1 MIVVYFWEIAV
12 EIAQSAFRATLEPF
26 KSRCNAKDEGLILD
40 RHFGAESIGSDNVMS
55 TSILLSHGLPVSHQT
70 GLEIFSGYAGAKPIR
85 HRQDSEMRE
94 ISTRDLKSTI
104 SFS

>member
-1 MIVVYFWEIAV
+1 MIVIYFWEIAV

-40 RHFGAESIGSDNVMS
+40 RHFGA
-55 TSILLSHGLPVSHQT
+55 P
-70 GLEIFSGYAGAKPIR
+70 GAKPIR